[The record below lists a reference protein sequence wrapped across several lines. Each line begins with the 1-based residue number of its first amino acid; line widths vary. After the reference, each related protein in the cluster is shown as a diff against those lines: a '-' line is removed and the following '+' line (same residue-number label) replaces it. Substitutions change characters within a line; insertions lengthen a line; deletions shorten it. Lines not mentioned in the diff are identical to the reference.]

1 MGYMGQFH
9 VGDMVNVMRAGSL
22 VAAVADSAAPVAAP
36 VLLAT
41 VSGAILLVAQLQPA
55 TFDFL
60 RQLEERLAGAIKAV
74 GRIPHAAWRS
84 FNTDIKTEPAEGF
97 VDGDLIEA
105 FLDLDRDV
113 QKDTIQGM
121 QVPPPLPR
129 PAENPPPHPRPPP
142 GPSRGSCLSQIDD
155 GDGMMRDATVDDI
168 IKIVEDLTRIH

>member
-121 QVPPPLPR
+121 QVPARATDAPLSASAR
-129 PAENPPPHPRPPP
+129 
-142 GPSRGSCLSQIDD
+142 PSRVCLSQIDD
-155 GDGMMRDATVDDI
+155 GDGMMREATVDDI